1 MTPPAWP
8 APHRSTPC
16 DGSVAVPGSKSLTN
30 RALVLAALADE
41 PSVIS
46 RPLVSR
52 DTELMA
58 AALTQL
64 GAAVDTSD
72 ARSWN
77 VTPGSTG
84 ADDPVDID
92 CGLAGTVMRFA
103 PAVAALGSA
112 PVRFDGDPRA
122 RQRPMDTTIAG
133 LRALGVSVR
142 EEDAPGALPFT
153 VQGGSV
159 GGAPLDGGTVRID
172 ASASSQFVS
181 ALLLVGPR
189 LRDGLDLVHVGASV
203 PSQPHIDMT
212 VTELRRRGVQV
223 EVDRGLDTGTPRWSV
238 RPGPIDGL
246 DVEIEPD
253 LSNAGPFVAA
263 ALVTAG
269 RIRVEHWPTT
279 TDQAGDHWP
288 AIVEAFGGRAAR
300 DGDDLVVEGPEE
312 LRGVDLDLHDV
323 GELTPVVA
331 AIAALAGSPS
341 TLTGIAHLRGHETDR
356 LSALATEINAL
367 GGHVTELD
375 DGLRIEPRPLH
386 GGVFGTHHDHRMAHA
401 AVVLGL
407 RVADL
412 QVEDIATT
420 SKTWA
425 EFADVWQLAMGAPA

>member
-1 MTPPAWP
+1 MTTPVWS
-8 APHRSTPC
+8 APHRPAPW

-41 PSVIS
+41 PSTIA

-58 AALTQL
+58 AALTQM
-64 GAAVDTSD
+64 GASVDTSD
-72 ARSWN
+72 PARWR
-77 VTPGSTG
+77 VAPLGHH
-84 ADDPVDID
+84 DVIVDPIDID

-103 PAVAALGSA
+103 PAVAALGSVA
-112 PVRFDGDPRA
+112 VRFDGDPRA
-122 RQRPMDTTIAG
+122 RQRPMGATIAG
-133 LRALGVSVR
+133 LRALGVEVH
-142 EEDAPGALPFT
+142 EDDVAGALPFT
-153 VQGGSV
+153 VH
-159 GGAPLDGGTVRID
+159 GGTVEGGTVEID

-181 ALLLVGPR
+181 ALLLIGAR
-189 LRDGLDLVHVGASV
+189 LRHGLDLVHVGASL

-223 EVDRGLDTGTPRWSV
+223 DVDISTPRWSV

-269 RIRVEHWPTT
+269 VARIEHWPST

-288 AIVEAFGGRAAR
+288 GIVEAFGGRATR
-300 DGDDLVVEGPEE
+300 HGDDLVVEGPEV
-312 LRGVDLDLHDV
+312 LLGVDLDLHDV

-331 AIAALAGSPS
+331 AIAALASGPS
-341 TLTGIAHLRGHETDR
+341 TLTGVAHLRGHETDR
-356 LSALATEINAL
+356 LAALATEINAL
-367 GGHVTELD
+367 GGAVTELE
-375 DGLRIEPRPLH
+375 DGLRIEPRPLR
-386 GGVFGTHHDHRMAHA
+386 GGVFGTYHDHRMAHA

-407 RVADL
+407 RVHDL
-412 QVEDIATT
+412 QVEDIAATA
-420 SKTWA
+420 KTWTG
-425 EFADVWQLAMGAPA
+425 FADVWQHATDRTA

>member
-1 MTPPAWP
+1 MTTPAWA
-8 APHRSTPC
+8 APYRSAPW

-41 PSVIS
+41 PSTIS

-58 AALTQL
+58 AALAQM
-64 GAAVDTSD
+64 GATIDTD
-72 ARSWN
+72 DPAAWN
-77 VTPGSTG
+77 VAPVEDRGV
-84 ADDPVDID
+84 ADLIDID

-103 PAVAALGSA
+103 PAVAALGSVA
-112 PVRFDGDPRA
+112 VRFDGDPRA
-122 RQRPMDTTIAG
+122 RQRPMDATIAG
-133 LRALGVSVR
+133 LRALGAQVH
-142 EEDAPGALPFT
+142 EDDVAGALPFT
-153 VQGGSV
+153 VHGGS
-159 GGAPLDGGTVRID
+159 LDGGTVEID
-172 ASASSQFVS
+172 ASSSSQFVS
-181 ALLLVGPR
+181 ALLLVGAR
-189 LRDGLDLVHVGASV
+189 LRRGLDLVHVGASL

-223 EVDRGLDTGTPRWSV
+223 DVDPATPRWSV

-263 ALVTAG
+263 ALVTGG
-269 RIRVEHWPTT
+269 RARIEHWPST

-288 AIVEAFGGRAAR
+288 MIVEAFGGRAAR
-300 DGDDLVVEGPEE
+300 EGDDLVVEGPEV
-312 LRGVDLDLHDV
+312 LLGVELDLHDV

-331 AIAALAGSPS
+331 AIAALASGPS
-341 TLTGIAHLRGHETDR
+341 TLTGVAHLRGHETDR
-356 LSALATEINAL
+356 LAALATEINAL
-367 GGHVTELD
+367 GGKVAELE

-386 GGVFGTHHDHRMAHA
+386 GGVFGTYHDHRMAHA

-412 QVEDIATT
+412 QVENIAATA
-420 SKTWA
+420 KTWA
-425 EFADVWQLAMGAPA
+425 GFADVWQHAMATSPLDGPA